1 MADTNRHPSA
11 VESLSTALAQ
21 AGQTYDIFRIILKVL
36 EEHEHALYACRED
49 LKMARA
55 TSASSDRR
63 CSEALL
69 AIGDLRKE
77 IQKIQA
83 NR

>member
-11 VESLSTALAQ
+11 VESLSAALAQ

-36 EEHEHALYACRED
+36 EEHEQQLYACRED

-55 TSASSDRR
+55 SAASADRR
-63 CSEALL
+63 CAELQL
-69 AIGDLRKE
+69 KYGELRQE
-77 IQKIQA
+77 VQKLRA
-83 NR
+83 G